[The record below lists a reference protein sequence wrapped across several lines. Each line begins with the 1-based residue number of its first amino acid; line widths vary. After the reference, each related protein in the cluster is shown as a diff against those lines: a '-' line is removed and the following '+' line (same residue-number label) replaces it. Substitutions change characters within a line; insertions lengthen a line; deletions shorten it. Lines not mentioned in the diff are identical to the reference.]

1 MVQANTYD
9 ARNELKEAV
18 HRKHRGY
25 SWLSKLGETWQDHT
39 FAFSHNQDWISF
51 SNKEE
56 ELKQNTNKMKMWS
69 EYVKKGIEDE
79 QISDC
84 GMVVDDYLEDKF
96 GFSGEAFSRKI
107 YHSVSIFPL
116 HFSKTTSVIVKLS
129 FTFSRKISE
138 KTKSVDLNHPP
149 FSLIRDFFVS
159 WKVAEMD
166 KAKFEFAKRV
176 CSFMISFVIAGAGVT
191 TGLQM
196 LKENQIEVE
205 GRTEEVKEAKA
216 RNQRLRK
223 VKINE
228 QWIKLQEKLFKK

>member
-96 GFSGEAFSRKI
+96 GFSGEGNGRVCKETLFT
-107 YHSVSIFPL
+107 L
-116 HFSKTTSVIVKLS
+116 GCT

>member
-1 MVQANTYD
+1 
-9 ARNELKEAV
+9 L
-18 HRKHRGY
+18 
-25 SWLSKLGETWQDHT
+25 
-39 FAFSHNQDWISF
+39 
-51 SNKEE
+51 
-56 ELKQNTNKMKMWS
+56 
-69 EYVKKGIEDE
+69 
-79 QISDC
+79 
-84 GMVVDDYLEDKF
+84 
-96 GFSGEAFSRKI
+96 
-107 YHSVSIFPL
+107 VSL
-116 HFSKTTSVIVKLS
+116 Q
-129 FTFSRKISE
+129 
-138 KTKSVDLNHPP
+138 
-149 FSLIRDFFVS
+149 FVS

>member
-1 MVQANTYD
+1 MRATNHVSILLGQRRCIESIGVSLWVQEVEITED
-9 ARNELKEAV
+9 FLLLDLTETEADV
-18 HRKHRGY
+18 ILGY

-96 GFSGEAFSRKI
+96 GFSGEGNGR
-107 YHSVSIFPL
+107 
-116 HFSKTTSVIVKLS
+116 
-129 FTFSRKISE
+129 
-138 KTKSVDLNHPP
+138 
-149 FSLIRDFFVS
+149 FVS

-205 GRTEEVKEAKA
+205 GRTRKLKKLKQGTRGCVRSRSTNNGSNCRRSFL
-216 RNQRLRK
+216 RNDVSHYISK
-223 VKINE
+223 VTC
-228 QWIKLQEKLFKK
+228 